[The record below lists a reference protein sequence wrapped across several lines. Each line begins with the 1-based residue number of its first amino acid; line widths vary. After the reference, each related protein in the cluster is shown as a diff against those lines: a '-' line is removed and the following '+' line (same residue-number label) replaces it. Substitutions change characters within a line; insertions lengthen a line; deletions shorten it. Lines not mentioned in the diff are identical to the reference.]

1 MKYLLAFAL
10 LAAVAVASTAGA
22 RALTPPANT
31 SPPTISGTAKQ
42 GETLTAS
49 SGSWSGTTPISYSY
63 QWKRCDASGGNC
75 SDRSTGQTYGLKSGD
90 VGHRMRVSVTA
101 TNSDGSSSA
110 LSSPTAVV
118 AGLAPVNTSPPKLS
132 GTARDGETLSV
143 TRGSWDNSPTSF
155 ARAWLRCDSS
165 GNNCGPISGQTG
177 SDYRLVSA
185 DVGHRIQATVTATN
199 QYGSTK
205 ASSNLSDVVVAKG
218 LGPAS
223 TSPPVVSGTAQ
234 VGQKLTLTQGSWSGS
249 TPMSFS
255 YGWQRCDSNGNN
267 CAAISGATRAN
278 YTVASAD
285 LGHTL
290 RGFVRASNSF
300 GASTATS
307 VPTAVVT
314 QGLPPGAIRLPNGT
328 ISVPVGDVSL
338 PDLLVID
345 QVSFSP
351 SLLRS
356 RAPFTGRFRVADLH
370 GYVIRGVY
378 VYALGVPFGRIQNAP
393 EAVTG
398 QDGFAT
404 IQLLPTAR
412 LPLVR
417 GGFLV
422 IFIRAR
428 KAGDNVLAGVTA
440 RRLVSVRTAHP

>member
-31 SPPTISGTAKQ
+31 SPPTISGTATEGQ
-42 GETLTAS
+42 TLTAS

-63 QWKRCDASGGNC
+63 LWKRCNSSGGNC
-75 SDRSTGQTYGLKSGD
+75 NDRTTGQTYSLKSGD

-110 LSSPTAVV
+110 ISSPTAVV
-118 AGLAPVNTSPPKLS
+118 SGLAPANTSPPKLS
-132 GTARDGETLSV
+132 GTARDGQKLSV
-143 TRGSWDNSPTSF
+143 TKGSWDNNPTSF
-155 ARAWLRCDSS
+155 AYGWLRCDSAGS
-165 GNNCGPISGQTG
+165 NCSPISGQTG
-177 SDYRLVSA
+177 SEYRLVSA
-185 DVGHRIQATVTATN
+185 DVGHRTQATVTATN
-199 QYGSTK
+199 QYGSNK
-205 ASSNLSDVVVAKG
+205 ASSNVSDVVVAKG

-223 TSPPVVSGTAQ
+223 TSPPVVSGSAQ
-234 VGQKLTLTQGSWSGS
+234 VGQKLTLSQGSWSGS

-267 CAAISGATRAN
+267 CAAISTATQAT

-285 LGHTL
+285 LGHRL

-345 QVSFSP
+345 RVSFSP

-356 RAPFTGRFRVADLH
+356 RAPFTGQFRVVDLH
-370 GYVIRGVY
+370 GYVVRGVY

-393 EAVTG
+393 EVVTG
-398 QDGFAT
+398 QDGVAT
-404 IQLLPTAR
+404 IQLVPTGR
-412 LPLVR
+412 LPLIR
-417 GGFLV
+417 GGSLV
-422 IFIRAR
+422 IFVRAR
-428 KAGDNVLAGVTA
+428 KPGDNVLAGVTA

>member
-1 MKYLLAFAL
+1 MKYLLAFAV

-22 RALTPPANT
+22 RALTPPSNT

-63 QWKRCDASGGNC
+63 LWKRCDTSGGNC
-75 SDRSTGQTYGLKSGD
+75 NNRTTGQTYSLKSGD

-118 AGLAPVNTSPPKLS
+118 AGLAPTNTSPPKLS
-132 GTARDGETLSV
+132 GTARDGQTLSV
-143 TRGSWDNSPTSF
+143 NKGSWDHNPDSF
-155 ARAWLRCDSS
+155 AYGWLRCDSA
-165 GNNCGPISGQTG
+165 GNNCAQIAGQTNN
-177 SDYRLVSA
+177 DYRLVTA
-185 DVGHRIQATVTATN
+185 DVGHRIQATVTASN

-234 VGQKLTLTQGSWSGS
+234 VGQKLTLSQGSWSGT

-255 YGWQRCDSNGNN
+255 YGWERCDSNGNN
-267 CAAISGATRAN
+267 CPAISAATKAT
-278 YTVASAD
+278 YIVASAD

-328 ISVPVGDVSL
+328 ISVPVGDISL

-345 QVSFSP
+345 HVSFSP

-356 RAPFTGRFRVADLH
+356 RAPFTSQFRVVDLH

-393 EAVTG
+393 EVVTG
-398 QDGFAT
+398 QDGVAT

-428 KAGDNVLAGVTA
+428 KPGDNVLAGVTA

>member
-10 LAAVAVASTAGA
+10 LAAVAVVSTAGA
-22 RALTPPANT
+22 RALTPPSNT
-31 SPPTISGTAKQ
+31 SPPTISGTATQ
-42 GETLTAS
+42 GQTLTAS
-49 SGSWSGTTPISYSY
+49 SGSWSGTTPISYAY
-63 QWKRCDASGGNC
+63 LWKRCNSSGGNC
-75 SDRSTGQTYGLKSGD
+75 DDRSAGQTYTLKSGD

-143 TRGSWDNSPTSF
+143 TRGSWDHNPTSF

-165 GNNCGPISGQTG
+165 GNNCSPISGQTG
-177 SDYRLVSA
+177 GDYRLVSA

-234 VGQKLTLTQGSWSGS
+234 VGQKLTLSQGSWSGS

-255 YGWQRCDSNGNN
+255 YGWERCDSNGNN
-267 CAAISGATRAN
+267 CAAISKATNAI

-356 RAPFTGRFRVADLH
+356 RAPFTGRFRVVDLH

-398 QDGFAT
+398 QDGVAT

-417 GGFLV
+417 GGSLV
-422 IFIRAR
+422 IFVRAR
-428 KAGDNVLAGVTA
+428 KPGDNVLAGVTA

>member
-1 MKYLLAFAL
+1 MKYLLAVAV

-31 SPPTISGTAKQ
+31 SPPTISGTATQ
-42 GETLTAS
+42 GQTLTAS
-49 SGSWSGTTPISYSY
+49 SGSWSGTTPISYAY
-63 QWKRCDASGGNC
+63 QWKRCDTSGGNC
-75 SDRSTGQTYGLKSGD
+75 SDRATGQTYTVKKGD

-110 LSSPTAVV
+110 LSSPTTVV
-118 AGLAPVNTSPPKLS
+118 AGLAPANTSPPKLS
-132 GTARDGETLSV
+132 GTARDGEKLSV
-143 TRGSWDNSPTSF
+143 TSGSWDHNPNSY
-155 ARAWLRCDSS
+155 AYAWLRCDSA
-165 GNNCGPISGQTG
+165 GNNCGPISAQTNN
-177 SDYRLVSA
+177 SYRLVSA
-185 DVGHRIQATVTATN
+185 DVGHRVQATVTATN
-199 QYGSTK
+199 QYGSAK
-205 ASSNLSDVVVAKG
+205 ASSNLSDVVVVKG

-234 VGQKLTLTQGSWSGS
+234 LGQQLTLSQGSWSGS

-255 YGWQRCDSNGNN
+255 YGWERCDSNGNN
-267 CAAISGATRAN
+267 CAAISGATKAI
-278 YTVASAD
+278 YSVASAD

-328 ISVPVGDVSL
+328 ISIPAGDVSL

-345 QVSFSP
+345 SISFSP
-351 SLLRS
+351 RILRS
-356 RAPFTGRFRVADLH
+356 RAPFTGRFRVVDLH
-370 GYVIRGVY
+370 GYVVRGVY
-378 VYALGVPFGRIQNAP
+378 VYALGVPFGQIQNAP

-398 QDGFAT
+398 QDGVAT

-422 IFIRAR
+422 MFIRAR

>member
-31 SPPTISGTAKQ
+31 SPPTISGTARQ

-63 QWKRCDASGGNC
+63 QWKRCDTSGGNC
-75 SDRSTGQTYGLKSGD
+75 SDRSTGQTCSLTSGD

-118 AGLAPVNTSPPKLS
+118 AGLAPVNTSPPQLS

-143 TRGSWDNSPTSF
+143 TKGSWDNSPTSF

-165 GNNCGPISGQTG
+165 GHSCSPISGQTG
-177 SDYRLVSA
+177 NDYRLVSA

-234 VGQKLTLTQGSWSGS
+234 VGQKLTLSQGSWSGS

-255 YGWQRCDSNGNN
+255 YGWQRCDSNGNS

-356 RAPFTGRFRVADLH
+356 RAPFTGRFRIVDLR

-378 VYALGVPFGRIQNAP
+378 LYALGVPFGRIRSAP

-398 QDGFAT
+398 QDGVAT

>member
-31 SPPTISGTAKQ
+31 SPPTISGTARQ

-75 SDRSTGQTYGLKSGD
+75 SDRSTGQTYDVKSGD

-110 LSSPTAVV
+110 ISSPTAVV
-118 AGLAPVNTSPPKLS
+118 AGLAPANTSPPKLS
-132 GTARDGETLSV
+132 GTARDGQKLSV
-143 TRGSWDNSPTSF
+143 TKGSWDNNPTSF
-155 ARAWLRCDSS
+155 AYGWLRCDSAGS
-165 GNNCGPISGQTG
+165 NCSPISGQTG
-177 SDYRLVSA
+177 SEYSLVSA
-185 DVGHRIQATVTATN
+185 DVGHRTQATVTATN
-199 QYGSTK
+199 QYGSAK

-218 LGPAS
+218 SGPAS
-223 TSPPVVSGTAQ
+223 TSPPVVSGSAQ
-234 VGQKLTLTQGSWSGS
+234 GGQKLTLSQGSCSGS

-300 GASTATS
+300 GATTATS
-307 VPTAVVT
+307 VPTAAVT

-356 RAPFTGRFRVADLH
+356 RAPFTGRVRVA
-370 GYVIRGVY
+370 
-378 VYALGVPFGRIQNAP
+378 
-393 EAVTG
+393 
-398 QDGFAT
+398 
-404 IQLLPTAR
+404 
-412 LPLVR
+412 
-417 GGFLV
+417 
-422 IFIRAR
+422 
-428 KAGDNVLAGVTA
+428 
-440 RRLVSVRTAHP
+440 